1 MIELKNLTKSY
12 VTPKGRHY
20 VFRNLNAVLPEN
32 KSVAILGKNGAGK
45 STLLRIIGGI
55 DFADKG
61 KVITNKSISWPVA
74 LSGGF
79 QGSLTARQ
87 NVRFV
92 ARLYLSNEDDVN
104 QVIDFVQSFA
114 EIGKYFDMPIKSY
127 SSGMRARIS
136 FGLSMA
142 FNFDYYLLDEA
153 GAVGDANFKKKS
165 QALLD
170 ELKQKSNIIM
180 VSHSLDDLTRNCDV
194 AFLMRNGQAEFFED
208 IAEAIEV
215 YKAYAINNK

>member
-1 MIELKNLTKSY
+1 MIEIRNLTKSY

-20 VFRNLNAVLPEN
+20 VFKDLNAVLPEN

-55 DFADKG
+55 DFADHG
-61 KVITNKSISWPVA
+61 KVITEKTISWPVA

-92 ARLYLSNEDDVN
+92 ARLYLSDEDEVN
-104 QVIDFVQSFA
+104 QVIEFVESFA
-114 EIGKYFDMPIKSY
+114 DIGKYFDMPIKSY
-127 SSGMRARIS
+127 SSGMRGRIG

-153 GAVGDANFKKKS
+153 GAVGDANFRKKS
-165 QALLD
+165 QNFLD

-180 VSHSLDDLTRNCDV
+180 VSHDLNDLTRNCDV
-194 AFLMRNGQAEFFED
+194 AFLMRQGRVEFFED
-208 IAEAIEV
+208 VAEAIGV
-215 YKAYAINNK
+215 YKAYAINNQ

>member
-1 MIELKNLTKSY
+1 M
-12 VTPKGRHY
+12 TPKGRHY
-20 VFRNLNAVLPEN
+20 VFKNLNAILPEN

-45 STLLRIIGGI
+45 STLLRVIGGI
-55 DFADKG
+55 DFADSG
-61 KVITNKSISWPVA
+61 KVVTQKTISWPVA

-92 ARLYLSNEDDVN
+92 ARLYLSHEYEVE
-104 QVIDFVQSFA
+104 QVIEFVESFA
-114 EIGKYFDMPIKSY
+114 DIGKYFDMPVKSY
-127 SSGMRARIS
+127 SSGMRGRVG

-153 GAVGDANFKKKS
+153 GAVGDANFRKKS
-165 QALLD
+165 QKYLD

-180 VSHSLDDLTRNCDV
+180 VSHDLNDLTRNCDV
-194 AFLMRNGQAEFFED
+194 AFLMRHGQVEFFED
-208 IAEAIEV
+208 VAEAIGV
-215 YKAYAINNK
+215 YKDYAIHNK

>member
-1 MIELKNLTKSY
+1 MIELKGLTKSF

-20 VFRNLNAVLPEN
+20 VFKDLNAILPEN
-32 KSVAILGKNGAGK
+32 KSVALLGNNGAGK

-61 KVITNKSISWPVA
+61 QVITNKTISWPVA

-92 ARLYLSNEDDVN
+92 ARLYVSCEDEVDYV
-104 QVIDFVQSFA
+104 VHFVEEFA
-114 EIGKYFDMPIKSY
+114 GIGKYFDMPMKSY
-127 SSGMRARIS
+127 SSGMRSRIG

-142 FNFDYYLLDEA
+142 FNFDYYLLDEV
-153 GAVGDANFKKKS
+153 GAVGDRSFRKKS

-170 ELKQKSNIIM
+170 DLKQNSNIIM
-180 VSHSLDDLTRNCDV
+180 VSHNVKDLIRNCDV
-194 AFLMRNGQAEFFED
+194 AFLVRDGQAQYFDNIEH
-208 IAEAIEV
+208 AVEV
-215 YKAYAINNK
+215 YKEYAQ

>member
-1 MIELKNLTKSY
+1 M
-12 VTPKGRHY
+12 TPKGRHY
-20 VFRNLNAVLPEN
+20 VFKNLNAILPEN

-45 STLLRIIGGI
+45 STLLRVIGGI
-55 DFADKG
+55 DFADSG
-61 KVITNKSISWPVA
+61 KVVTQKTISWPVA

-92 ARLYLSNEDDVN
+92 ARLYLSLEHEVE
-104 QVIDFVQSFA
+104 QVIEFVESFA
-114 EIGKYFDMPIKSY
+114 DIGKYFDMPVKSY
-127 SSGMRARIS
+127 SSGMRGRVG

-153 GAVGDANFKKKS
+153 GAVGDANFRKKS
-165 QALLD
+165 QKYLD

-180 VSHSLDDLTRNCDV
+180 VSHDLNDLTRNCDV
-194 AFLMRNGQAEFFED
+194 AFLMRDGQVEFFED
-208 IAEAIEV
+208 VAEAIGV
-215 YKAYAINNK
+215 YKDYAIHNK

>member
-20 VFRNLNAVLPEN
+20 VFKNLNAVLPEN
-32 KSVAILGKNGAGK
+32 KSVALLGKNGAGK
-45 STLLRIIGGI
+45 STLLRVIGGI
-55 DFADKG
+55 DYADEG
-61 KVITNKSISWPVA
+61 EVISNKSISWPVA

-92 ARLYLSNEDDVN
+92 ARLYVSNEDEVE
-104 QVIDFVQSFA
+104 QVVQFVEEFA

-127 SSGMRARIS
+127 SSGMRSRIG
-136 FGLSMA
+136 FGMSMA
-142 FNFDYYLLDEA
+142 FNFDYYLLDEV
-153 GAVGDANFKKKS
+153 GAVGDASFRKKS

-170 ELKQKSNIIM
+170 ELKEKSNIIM
-180 VSHSLDDLTRNCDV
+180 VSHDLKDLTRNCDV
-194 AFLMRNGQAEFFED
+194 AFLVRDGKAEYFDD
-208 IAEAIEV
+208 IKEAVEV
-215 YKAYAINNK
+215 YKAYAS

>member
-1 MIELKNLTKSY
+1 MIELKELTKSF

-20 VFRNLNAVLPEN
+20 VFKDLNAILPEN
-32 KSVAILGKNGAGK
+32 KSVALLGKNGAGK

-55 DFADKG
+55 DFADSG
-61 KVITNKSISWPVA
+61 QVITKKSISWPVA

-92 ARLYLSNEDDVN
+92 ARLYVDTEE
-104 QVIDFVQSFA
+104 QVDYVVRFVEEFA
-114 EIGKYFDMPIKSY
+114 EIGKYYDMPIKSY
-127 SSGMRARIS
+127 SSGMRSRIG

-153 GAVGDANFKKKS
+153 GAVGDASFRKKS
-165 QALLD
+165 QNLLND
-170 ELKQKSNIIM
+170 LKKSSNLIM
-180 VSHSLDDLTRNCDV
+180 VSHDLKDLTQNCDV
-194 AFLMRNGQAEFFED
+194 AFLVRDGKAEYFED
-208 IAEAIEV
+208 VLEAVEV
-215 YKAYAINNK
+215 YKGYAK

>member
-1 MIELKNLTKSY
+1 MIELKGLTKSY

-20 VFRNLNAVLPEN
+20 VFKDLDAILPEN
-32 KSVAILGKNGAGK
+32 KSVALLGKNGAGK

-55 DFADKG
+55 DFADSGQVVTK
-61 KVITNKSISWPVA
+61 KSISWPVA

-92 ARLYLSNEDDVN
+92 ARLYVDTEE
-104 QVIDFVQSFA
+104 QVDYVVRFVEEFA
-114 EIGKYFDMPIKSY
+114 EIGKYYDMPIKSY
-127 SSGMRARIS
+127 SSGMRSRIG

-153 GAVGDANFKKKS
+153 GAVGDASFRKKS
-165 QALLD
+165 QNLLND
-170 ELKQKSNIIM
+170 LKESSNLIM
-180 VSHSLDDLTRNCDV
+180 VSHDLKDLTQNCDV
-194 AFLMRNGQAEFFED
+194 AFLVRDGKAEYFED
-208 IAEAIEV
+208 VQEAVEV
-215 YKAYAINNK
+215 YKAYAK

>member
-1 MIELKNLTKSY
+1 MIELKNLTKSF

-20 VFRNLNAVLPEN
+20 VFKDLNAILPEN
-32 KSVAILGKNGAGK
+32 KSVALLGKNGTGK

-55 DFADKG
+55 DYADQG
-61 KVITNKSISWPVA
+61 QVITNKSISWPVA

-92 ARLYLSNEDDVN
+92 ARLYVDNEDQVDYVVN
-104 QVIDFVQSFA
+104 FVEEFA

-127 SSGMRARIS
+127 SSGMRSRIG

-153 GAVGDANFKKKS
+153 GAVGDASFRQKS
-165 QALLD
+165 QRLLD
-170 ELKQKSNIIM
+170 ELKESSNIIM
-180 VSHSLDDLTRNCDV
+180 VSHDLKDLMRNCDV
-194 AFLMRNGQAEFFED
+194 AFLVRDGKAEFYED
-208 IAEAIEV
+208 VLEAVEV
-215 YKAYAINNK
+215 YKAYAK

>member
-1 MIELKNLTKSY
+1 MIELKELTKSF

-20 VFRNLNAVLPEN
+20 VFKDLNAILPEN
-32 KSVAILGKNGAGK
+32 KSVALLGKNGAGK

-55 DFADKG
+55 DFADSG
-61 KVITNKSISWPVA
+61 QVITKKSISWPVA

-92 ARLYLSNEDDVN
+92 ARLYVDTEE
-104 QVIDFVQSFA
+104 QVDYVVRFVEEFA
-114 EIGKYFDMPIKSY
+114 EIGKYYDMPIKSY
-127 SSGMRARIS
+127 SSGMRSRIG

-153 GAVGDANFKKKS
+153 GAVGDASFRKKS
-165 QALLD
+165 QNLLND
-170 ELKQKSNIIM
+170 LKESSNLIM
-180 VSHSLDDLTRNCDV
+180 VSHDLKDLTQNCDV
-194 AFLMRNGQAEFFED
+194 AFLVRDGKAEYFED
-208 IAEAIEV
+208 VQEAVEV
-215 YKAYAINNK
+215 YKAYAK

>member
-1 MIELKNLTKSY
+1 MIELKELTKSF

-20 VFRNLNAVLPEN
+20 VFKDLNAILPEN
-32 KSVAILGKNGAGK
+32 KSVALLGKNGAGK

-55 DFADKG
+55 DFADSG
-61 KVITNKSISWPVA
+61 QVITKKSISWPVA

-92 ARLYLSNEDDVN
+92 ARLYVDTEE
-104 QVIDFVQSFA
+104 QVDYVVRFVEEFA
-114 EIGKYFDMPIKSY
+114 EIGKYYDMPIKSY
-127 SSGMRARIS
+127 SSGMRSRIG

-153 GAVGDANFKKKS
+153 GAVGDASFRKKS
-165 QALLD
+165 QNLLN
-170 ELKQKSNIIM
+170 ELKESSNLIM
-180 VSHSLDDLTRNCDV
+180 VSHNLKDLTQNCDV
-194 AFLMRNGQAEFFED
+194 AFLVRDGKAEYFED
-208 IAEAIEV
+208 VQEAVEV
-215 YKAYAINNK
+215 YKAYAK